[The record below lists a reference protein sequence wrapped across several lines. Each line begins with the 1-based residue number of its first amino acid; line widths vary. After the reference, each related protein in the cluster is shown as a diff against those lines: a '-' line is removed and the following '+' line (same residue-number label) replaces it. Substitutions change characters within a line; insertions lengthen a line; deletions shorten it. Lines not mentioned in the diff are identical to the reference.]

1 MDIRHYLTSAH
12 ILKGTVF
19 FHYNLHVLP
28 PTLIWL
34 PPHISGSPLSDLG
47 QWELSGRRSGGLIS
61 LLIGWLCLVG
71 VITHPLWLAMCCHC
85 STESSIKVWTLRT
98 STHANILQIW
108 ILVMCRS
115 STVHSERCEEQSLIF
130 NVWPLWIRR
139 CDNFLNGYQV
149 KKSFIMPIGLYK
161 RSRSFRRNIIPY
173 NASKENQSLY
183 WLYNELFHHTKWC
196 SIIPSVCASDVGLMT
211 SFLVNAREEELF
223 DTFVYR
229 QCPMHY
235 VIMRNSRSFPYIIN
249 IFLKIYW
256 KWIFFKPHWVC
267 TKYFLYDDAHD
278 DDQRRCSSNC
288 HQTHPL
294 TKYTGCLWSFL
305 CVCI

>member
-12 ILKGTVF
+12 ILKGTCF

-61 LLIGWLCLVG
+61 LLIGWSCLVG
-71 VITHPLWLAMCCHC
+71 VITHPLWRAMGCHC
-85 STESSIKVWTLRT
+85 STGSSIKVWTLRT

-115 STVHSERCEEQSLIF
+115 SIVHSERCEQQSLIF
-130 NVWPLWIRR
+130 NVWPLGIRR

-149 KKSFIMPIGLYK
+149 KKSFIMPFGLYK
-161 RSRSFRRNIIPY
+161 RSRSFRRNIIP
-173 NASKENQSLY
+173 
-183 WLYNELFHHTKWC
+183 
-196 SIIPSVCASDVGLMT
+196 
-211 SFLVNAREEELF
+211 
-223 DTFVYR
+223 
-229 QCPMHY
+229 
-235 VIMRNSRSFPYIIN
+235 
-249 IFLKIYW
+249 
-256 KWIFFKPHWVC
+256 FKPHWVC
-267 TKYFLYDDAHD
+267 TKDFLYDDAHD
-278 DDQRRCSSNC
+278 DDQRRSSSNS

-305 CVCI
+305 CVYI